1 MGGVRMG
8 GVCMGGVYGWS
19 AGPGG
24 AEGIQR
30 MYMWQR
36 QWQRADADSR
46 GRGQSAIGASI
57 VAWEVCMGGVCMGG
71 VCMGGV
77 CMGGVCMGGAAA
89 ACSGAAAWPCALRL
103 ANLLAPESIF

>member
-1 MGGVRMG
+1 MSLLRATQVRLYCLG
-8 GVCMGGVYGWS
+8 SITPSPGC

-36 QWQRADADSR
+36 QWQGAVADSR
-46 GRGQSAIGASI
+46 GREQSAIVVHLQVST
-57 VAWEVCMGGVCMGG
+57 VVWEVCMGGVCMGG

-77 CMGGVCMGGAAA
+77 CMGGVCMGGVYMGRCWA
-89 ACSGAAAWPCALRL
+89 
-103 ANLLAPESIF
+103 I